1 MLKKRG
7 VDLSKIEQSK
17 NIPNNTE
24 KSEITL
30 NAMKN
35 VLNRQTMILEDILRE
50 LKSINLGMTKMVRK
64 RN

>member
-35 VLNRQTMILEDILRE
+35 VLNRQTMILEDILEE